1 MTNYGRM
8 ISKVQPPKIQITDTA
23 VFVAKNIEA
32 VEKDYEGIIIPSYSY
47 DYIGY
52 TKDEYLLLQAQAISD
67 LEDELRA
74 AKIILGV
81 E

>member
-1 MTNYGRM
+1 MINYGKMTSTTR
-8 ISKVQPPKIQITDTA
+8 PLDIQITDTS
-23 VFVAKNIEA
+23 VFIAKNIEE
-32 VEKDYEGIIIPSYSY
+32 VEKDFEGVILHTYVY

-52 TKDEYLLLQAQAISD
+52 TKDEYLLLQAKAIGD
-67 LEDELRA
+67 LEEELRA